1 MILIVAS
8 GGVIL
13 ERDNHGDLKMW
24 IKWII
29 HRVLELRGT
38 VSITYVHFALYP
50 QKSFYSGLE
59 KYI

>member
-24 IKWII
+24 IK
-29 HRVLELRGT
+29 LDN
-38 VSITYVHFALYP
+38 P
-50 QKSFYSGLE
+50 
-59 KYI
+59 